1 MSSIAGGNRERPRSP
16 VLSVRGA
23 TKSFAGVTALRD
35 VDLQIDAGEV
45 RGLVGEN
52 GAGKS
57 TLIKIIAGALW
68 PDRGRVTISGQELT
82 RASPV
87 LAGKLGVAV
96 IHQERQIAPDISVM
110 ENVLCGRLPVRRI
123 GTVNW
128 SEAERRSR
136 QRLRAIGLEIDPRV
150 RAGTLSVA
158 EHQQIEVARAIVG
171 DARLIIMDEPTASL
185 TATEVQKLFS
195 VIRRLRENGCVVL
208 YISHHIDEIF
218 EIADTVTVMRD
229 GRVVATE
236 TTTEIDHDRLALLMF
251 GTDVSK
257 LRSARRPPSTEAVAT
272 VPVVEIS
279 SLGYRDVLH
288 DVDLSIAEGEIVCVT
303 GGVGSGRRELARCIV
318 GALRPTNGHVRIRGH
333 LGGISPRHA
342 ARIGVGFIPDDR
354 KREGLLTDLDVL
366 ENVDSTRLNL
376 APHPVALR
384 RRRARRVSRVLESLN
399 VTYKRLQAPVT
410 ELSGGNQQKTLL
422 ARLLN
427 SDATILVLDEPT
439 AGVDIR
445 TKLEIY
451 RLLREFAERGAAVL
465 VFSSDYE
472 EIRAIADRV
481 IALKRGRVARRL
493 NREVL
498 TDDNLQH
505 ATT

>member
-1 MSSIAGGNRERPRSP
+1 M
-16 VLSVRGA
+16 
-23 TKSFAGVTALRD
+23 ALRD
-35 VDLQIDAGEV
+35 VDLQIEAGEV

-68 PDRGRVTISGQELT
+68 PDSGRVTIAGQELT
-82 RASPV
+82 RASPR
-87 LAGKLGVAV
+87 LAAKMGVAV
-96 IHQERQIAPDISVM
+96 IHQERQVAPDISVM

-123 GTVNW
+123 GVVNW
-128 SEAERRSR
+128 TAAERQSR
-136 QRLRAIGLEIDPRV
+136 ELLRAIGLEIDPRV

-158 EHQQIEVARAIVG
+158 EHQQIEVARAMVG

-185 TATEVQKLFS
+185 TATEVEKLFS
-195 VIRRLRENGCVVL
+195 VIRRLRENGCAIL

-236 TTTEIDHDRLALLMF
+236 GTNQLDHERLAALMF
-251 GTDVSK
+251 GTEVSK
-257 LRSARRPPSTEAVAT
+257 LRGGRRLLRTEADAGT
-272 VPVVEIS
+272 PILQIK
-279 SLGYRDVLH
+279 SLGYGDALH
-288 DVDLSIAEGEIVCVT
+288 GVDLSIAAGEIVCVT
-303 GGVGSGRRELARCIV
+303 GGVGSGRRELARCIA
-318 GALRPTNGHVRIRGH
+318 GALRPTSGEVRIRGS

-342 ARIGVGFIPDDR
+342 ARSGVGFVPDDR
-354 KREGLLTDLDVL
+354 KREGLLSDLDVL
-366 ENVDSTRLNL
+366 ENVDATRLNL

-384 RRRARRVSRVLESLN
+384 RRRARRVGGVLERLS
-399 VTYKRLQAPVT
+399 VTYKSLRAPVT
-410 ELSGGNQQKTLL
+410 QLSGGNQQKTLL

-439 AGVDIR
+439 AGVDIK
-445 TKLEIY
+445 TKLDIY
-451 RLLREFAERGAAVL
+451 RLLREFADRGAAVL

-472 EIRAIADRV
+472 EIRAVADRV

-493 NREVL
+493 TREAL
-498 TDDNLQH
+498 TDENLQH